1 MSPTIFVVAATGTL
15 GKALALELKKIGW
28 NVHAT
33 VRDPD
38 SPAAKELASAGVK
51 LFRGDWDNE
60 KALRDGM
67 AGCDGLFLNLMPS
80 FTDWEADVRQGR
92 SIVTIAKAAG
102 IKHAIY
108 AAGSSSL
115 LRRISNPDS
124 MILKFL
130 TNKTLIE
137 DAIRAAGFEAS
148 TILRPSAF
156 MANWIAPKV
165 AVHYSGLAETGTF
178 NTALRADSVTPWVDE
193 YDVAA
198 FSIAAFKDPARF
210 NGLDIQVASV
220 THTTEEVV
228 KLLSQAIGLQL
239 KANYLSDEEISARI
253 KNEPLLEGEV
263 LTRSLSKD
271 FDMEDVR
278 KWGIPLHTFQDFLER
293 EKASLQ
299 ATYGGLA

>member
-1 MSPTIFVVAATGTL
+1 
-15 GKALALELKKIGW
+15 
-28 NVHAT
+28 
-33 VRDPD
+33 
-38 SPAAKELASAGVK
+38 
-51 LFRGDWDNE
+51 
-60 KALRDGM
+60 
-67 AGCDGLFLNLMPS
+67 
-80 FTDWEADVRQGR
+80 
-92 SIVTIAKAAG
+92 
-102 IKHAIY
+102 
-108 AAGSSSL
+108 
-115 LRRISNPDS
+115 